1 MNDRRDNGSSNP
13 GSPDAQSGTPA
24 GGQPRK
30 PRIEVL
36 QRGPA
41 AAPGPRFTQG
51 ADTAGIGAS
60 SSAAPAASAH
70 SSWTADQPR
79 QIETPPAPRRRGLSR
94 SPTTLLILLACIVIA
109 GFLLYT
115 YLSSERGAEYPEKAT
130 QLSPQ
135 DAELLGDPQTDSGP
149 ATTEEPSEP
158 PAAESIDD
166 GAVPEAGPAAS
177 PASEPASEPAPQP
190 APRPAPPRA
199 AAPEAQPEVVDR
211 PEAPPA
217 DKSEAEAEADAADAV
232 QAFYSALSAGDGASA
247 ARLVIPAK
255 RGSGPLSAG
264 ALTRYYSSFRRP
276 LRLRRIVPVNADTVR
291 VVYDYVLADGRV
303 CRGQA
308 AVDVVHRGGRSLV
321 SGIRTRGPC

>member
-1 MNDRRDNGSSNP
+1 M
-13 GSPDAQSGTPA
+13 
-24 GGQPRK
+24 
-30 PRIEVL
+30 L
-36 QRGPA
+36 
-41 AAPGPRFTQG
+41 
-51 ADTAGIGAS
+51 
-60 SSAAPAASAH
+60 
-70 SSWTADQPR
+70 
-79 QIETPPAPRRRGLSR
+79 LS
-94 SPTTLLILLACIVIA
+94 LLACLVIA

-115 YLSSERGAEYPEKAT
+115 YLSSERGAEYSDKGTE
-130 QLSPQ
+130 LSPS
-135 DAELLGDPQTDSGP
+135 DANLLEDPGTDSAE
-149 ATTEEPSEP
+149 ATVQEPSET

-177 PASEPASEPAPQP
+177 PASQPASEPAPQPAPQP

-199 AAPEAQPEVVDR
+199 AAPEARPEVVDT

-217 DKSEAEAEADAADAV
+217 DKSEAEAEADAADTV

-247 ARLVIPAK
+247 ARFVIPAK

-276 LRLRRIVPVNADTVR
+276 LRLRRVVPVNGDTVR
-291 VVYDYVLADGRV
+291 VAYDYVLADGRV

>member
-1 MNDRRDNGSSNP
+1 M
-13 GSPDAQSGTPA
+13 
-24 GGQPRK
+24 
-30 PRIEVL
+30 
-36 QRGPA
+36 
-41 AAPGPRFTQG
+41 
-51 ADTAGIGAS
+51 
-60 SSAAPAASAH
+60 
-70 SSWTADQPR
+70 
-79 QIETPPAPRRRGLSR
+79 
-94 SPTTLLILLACIVIA
+94 LLILLACLVIA

-115 YLSSERGAEYPEKAT
+115 YLTSERGAEYSGKGT
-130 QLSPQ
+130 QLSSE
-135 DAELLGDPQTDSGP
+135 DAGLLGDPETDPGP

-166 GAVPEAGPAAS
+166 GAVPETEPSAS
-177 PASEPASEPAPQP
+177 PAAQPEPQPAAQLAARP

-199 AAPEAQPEVVDR
+199 AAPQAQPEVADR

-217 DKSEAEAEADAADAV
+217 DKSEAEAEADAVDAV

-247 ARLVIPAK
+247 ARFVIPAK

-276 LRLRRIVPVNADTVR
+276 LRVRRVVPVNADTVR
-291 VVYDYVLADGRV
+291 VAYDYVLADGRV